1 MTIGGPKTATEESK
15 GRRPDELMPEL
26 KLQQSRLDGRYDI
39 IECLGRGSYAEIY
52 VARDNAAQGGAP
64 STVVIKALNMSLND
78 FPDEEL
84 EHTLIEN
91 FQNEAVALD
100 RVRHPNIISRLGHG
114 TAIDLSGTTFH
125 YIVLEYLAGGDL
137 SALSRQRPLPIDQA
151 IFYLEQVCSGL
162 AYAHECGVIHRDIKP
177 QNLLLNSD
185 RRIVKIAD
193 FGVAR
198 LEASEGAITR
208 VGTNIYSAPEHNPL
222 VHTGQLDTGAL
233 HIRSHQL
240 TPAADIYSLAK
251 TAYTLLAGESPRRF
265 AHHAIRDFPPAI
277 ASEHWSNSVL
287 RVLEK
292 ATQTQADK
300 RHQTVQ
306 EFWDELAEAVL
317 PPTQLLTDIKTR
329 RKPSADLSIGPDEIP
344 KAPPEAHFEPVKGVS
359 EAAEPEFQHGEVDVT
374 DYSRT
379 PAAGFPGPLTRG
391 VEPEKR
397 PKIVVRVAE
406 ATAKAN
412 KDLLK
417 PQDRQEAKIA
427 AGRIGKLPAHPRA
440 QVGPRRMRPF
450 IVAMILVVAF
460 AGMLLATH
468 RYVTSQWN
476 PLAGWSKIS
485 DIFVIGS
492 EGVTT
497 TDVRLRPDASTS
509 NPPIGLAESGSRV
522 KILSS
527 VENWYEVQVLEHGRP
542 KTDPFTSDRGWI
554 NKRFVKFD

>member
-1 MTIGGPKTATEESK
+1 
-15 GRRPDELMPEL
+15 MPEL

-39 IECLGRGSYAEIY
+39 VECLGRGSYAEIY
-52 VARDNAAQGGAP
+52 VARDNAAQGEAP

-78 FPDEEL
+78 FPDDEL
-84 EHTLIEN
+84 ERTLIEN

-125 YIVLEYLAGGDL
+125 YIVLEYLAGGDMF
-137 SALSRQRPLPIDQA
+137 ALSRQRALPLDKA
-151 IFYLEQVCSGL
+151 LFYLEQVCSGL

-185 RRIVKIAD
+185 RRNVKIAD

-198 LEASEGAITR
+198 LEASDGAITR

-233 HIRSHQL
+233 HIRSEAL

-265 AHHAIRDFPPAI
+265 AQHAIRDLPPAI
-277 ASEHWSNSVL
+277 ANEHWSHSVL

-292 ATQTQADK
+292 ATQTQAHN
-300 RHQTVQ
+300 RYQTVQ
-306 EFWDELAEAVL
+306 EFWDELAEAAL
-317 PPTQLLTDIKTR
+317 PPTQLLTDLTR
-329 RKPSADLSIGPDEIP
+329 RKPSADLSVEPDEIP
-344 KAPPEAHFEPVKGVS
+344 KAAPEARFEPVAAVYADAPAPEIQNE
-359 EAAEPEFQHGEVDVT
+359 EADITGYAN
-374 DYSRT
+374 T
-379 PAAGFPGPLTRG
+379 PAFSRHSPPTRG
-391 VEPEKR
+391 IEPEKR

-406 ATAKAN
+406 AN
-412 KDLLK
+412 KDLARPTERK
-417 PQDRQEAKIA
+417 QA
-427 AGRIGKLPAHPRA
+427 AVSTGRSGRLPAHPRA
-440 QVGPRRMRPF
+440 PVGPRRMRPF
-450 IVAMILVVAF
+450 VVAAILVVAF

-476 PLAGWSKIS
+476 PLAGWSKVS
-485 DIFVIGS
+485 DFFVIGN

-509 NPPIGLAESGSRV
+509 NPHIGLAEAGSRV
-522 KILSS
+522 KILSAK
-527 VENWYEVQVLEHGRP
+527 ENWYEVQVLEHGRP

-554 NKRFVKFD
+554 NRRFVKFD